1 MRGHLRVPSREVRQ
15 PVNAFKRKGWKVS
28 VEKRL
33 ERGKSRHGGDHQ
45 EPLQWATLS
54 LTLEEK

>member
-33 ERGKSRHGGDHQ
+33 ERGKSRHRGDHQ
-45 EPLQWATLS
+45 EPLQWATESEL
-54 LTLEEK
+54 